1 MAFDCFDCITN
12 SSLDINLLT
21 YSSSV
26 LDLRLPSAYCDELAN
41 CAIAFIV
48 EYPCL
53 DRPLPNTVGAG
64 VLDADPDDGV
74 DELDKLAA
82 F

>member
-1 MAFDCFDCITN
+1 MDLRLTFQFCLIKR
-12 SSLDINLLT
+12 SLFA

-26 LDLRLPSAYCDELAN
+26 LDLRLPRAYCDELAN

-53 DRPLPNTVGAG
+53 DRPVPVA
-64 VLDADPDDGV
+64 VDVESPDAEPDDGV
-74 DELDKLAA
+74 IDKLDKLLP

>member
-1 MAFDCFDCITN
+1 MEMFSPFVEQNIIEIDCVA
-12 SSLDINLLT
+12 

-26 LDLRLPSAYCDELAN
+26 LDFLFPSAYCDELAN
-41 CAIAFIV
+41 CAIEFIV

-53 DRPLPNTVGAG
+53 DRPLLNEVGA
-64 VLDADPDDGV
+64 VPADDDCGCADV
-74 DELDKLAA
+74 AKLPA